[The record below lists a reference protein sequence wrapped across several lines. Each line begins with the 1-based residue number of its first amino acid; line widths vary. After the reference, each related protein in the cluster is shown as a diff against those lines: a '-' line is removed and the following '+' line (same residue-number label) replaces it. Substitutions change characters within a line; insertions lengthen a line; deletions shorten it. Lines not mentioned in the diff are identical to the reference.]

1 MNLKTFSLDHLIH
14 FSKGLIYLLP
24 SPSRRDNSGFKKLQH
39 DDLRMKRFDSRSRN
53 DLTTHWLQS
62 NLRRVVVGQ
71 RVREHLDNINSR
83 LFAIHSCL
91 SSCFFDITW
100 FSCITCVYYVWLLL
114 LQVKFIKNSDRSSVL
129 S

>member
-71 RVREHLDNINSR
+71 SVREHLDNTNSR
-83 LFAIHSCL
+83 LFAILVSHHV
-91 SSCFFDITW
+91 FFDIIW
-100 FSCITCVYYVWLLL
+100 FSCITCVYYAWLLL